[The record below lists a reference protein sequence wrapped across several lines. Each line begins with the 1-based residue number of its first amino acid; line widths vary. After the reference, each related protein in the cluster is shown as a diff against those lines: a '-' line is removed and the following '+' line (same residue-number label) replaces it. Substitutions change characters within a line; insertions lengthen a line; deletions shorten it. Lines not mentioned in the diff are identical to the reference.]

1 MTEILTNI
9 TLDLFLGGKL
19 RIFQPISGYRAGID
33 PVLLAASLPV
43 KAGERVLE
51 LGCGVGVASLCLM
64 RRVAGVDVSGV
75 DFNPKLADLA
85 RRNGR
90 ENGLSLNIFDGDIS
104 DMPRDL
110 LTQSFDHV
118 MANPPY
124 FDRTRGSRSE
134 DQDRERSRGEYTP
147 ICVWVIAA
155 ARRVKPKGY
164 VHFIF
169 PTERLADLLAALP
182 NHMGSIQVTPFV
194 PRQGRGSELMILQ
207 ARHSGRAPFKLL
219 PQIALHRAQEHFKD
233 GDDYTAQVSRVLRDG
248 LGLFKQS

>member
-1 MTEILTNI
+1 MTEILQNI

-19 RIFQPISGYRAGID
+19 RIFQPSSGYRSGID

-43 KAGERVLE
+43 KEGERVLE

-64 RRVAGVDVSGV
+64 RRVGGVNVSAIELK
-75 DFNPKLADLA
+75 PYLADLA

-90 ENGLSLNIFDGDIS
+90 ENNFSLEVFSGDIS
-104 DMPRDL
+104 NMPHDL
-110 LTQSFDHV
+110 TAQSFDHV

-124 FDRTRGSRSE
+124 FDRSRGSRSE
-134 DQDRERSRGEYTP
+134 DHDREHARGEYTP
-147 ICVWVIAA
+147 LSVWVDTA

-182 NHMGSIQVTPFV
+182 NHVGSVQVTPLV
-194 PRQGRGSELMILQ
+194 PRQGRGSDLMILQ

-219 PQIALHRAQEHFKD
+219 PQIVLHQAVEHTKD
-233 GDDYTAQVSRVLRDG
+233 GDDYTAHLSRVLRDG
-248 LGLFKQS
+248 QGLF